1 MIRGRRAHTRIHNGN
16 ICRSRSRR
24 CLFPPCACRHRI
36 TRTIA
41 SILGKYSYPK
51 PVGYTRYSCRKVWGI
66 GAVRGD
72 AMPNDSSANRTNVR
86 FKLHTFRR
94 GAPDWF
100 PHATMRS
107 RWTLPRDSVGTRN
120 ASVTRC
126 STRRSCNRPG
136 THSRSRPSRTWRAQ
150 TTSWQIRSRHPVA
163 RHPHRAGRG
172 SAIRTSPRSR
182 VSLLII
188 RLQFRAPGRS
198 ARRRRRVSIINRLS
212 RLPSWT
218 ST

>member
-1 MIRGRRAHTRIHNGN
+1 MILGRRAHTRIHDGN
-16 ICRSRSRR
+16 ICCSRSRR
-24 CLFPPCACRHRI
+24 CPFLPCACRHRI

-51 PVGYTRYSCRKVWGI
+51 PVGYTRDSCRKVCGI

-72 AMPNDSSANRTNVR
+72 ATPKDWPANRTNVR
-86 FKLHTFRR
+86 VKLHTFRR

-100 PHATMRS
+100 PHATMRR
-107 RWTLPRDSVGTRN
+107 RWKLPRDSVAGRN
-120 ASVTRC
+120 ETVTRC
-126 STRRSCNRPG
+126 STQRRFIRPWNAYPF
-136 THSRSRPSRTWRAQ
+136 PSFTDMAGSDEQSANSIEATRRQ
-150 TTSWQIRSRHPVA
+150 M
-163 RHPHRAGRG
+163 PHRAGRG
-172 SAIRTSPRSR
+172 SAIRASPRSR